1 MHGMTTVLPGASVWE
16 QRLFDHLTS
25 HLDTEVD
32 IVREYQALA
41 DDAEAAPALRYV
53 AAMIVDDE
61 RRHHQLFADLAESV
75 RQMGELRDEDE
86 PIPSL
91 RGLWAD
97 ADRVLPL
104 TERLMAVE
112 RADAKE
118 LKALAHELRDVKDTT
133 LYGLLVELMRHDTE
147 KHLMILRFLRACAKD
162 AVY

>member
-1 MHGMTTVLPGASVWE
+1 MTTFIPGASVWE

-41 DDAEAAPALRYV
+41 DDAEAAPAVRYV
-53 AAMIVDDE
+53 ARLIVEDE
-61 RRHHQLFADLAESV
+61 RRHHQLFSDLAESI

-91 RGLWAD
+91 RGLRAD

-118 LKALAHELRDVKDTT
+118 LKALAQELRDVKDTT
-133 LYGLLVELMRHDTE
+133 LYGLLVEIMRHDTE
-147 KHLMILRFLRACAKD
+147 KHLMILRFLKARVRD
-162 AVY
+162 AVF

>member
-1 MHGMTTVLPGASVWE
+1 MTTVLPGASVWE
-16 QRLFDHLTS
+16 QRLFDHLSS

-41 DDAEAAPALRYV
+41 DDAEAAPAVRYV
-53 AAMIVDDE
+53 AALIVEDE
-61 RRHHQLFADLAESV
+61 RRHHQLFRDLAESV

-91 RGLWAD
+91 RGLRAD

-112 RADAKE
+112 REDAKE
-118 LKALAHELRDVKDTT
+118 LKALAQELRDVKDTT

-147 KHLMILRFLRACAKD
+147 KHLMILRFLRARAKD